1 MAQRAYRDRKEQH
14 LRELELELC
23 RRKKEYEQLVQ
34 SYEMQL
40 KVKHVLRCQTSRLA
54 SCVTDLKHD
63 NASNGTEEIVLRLD
77 KYGRAH

>member
-14 LRELELELC
+14 LRELELELY

-34 SYEMQL
+34 SYEMQQ
-40 KVKHVLRCQTSRLA
+40 KVKHALKCQTLRLA

-63 NASNGTEEIVLRLD
+63 TASHDTEEIVLELD
-77 KYGRAH
+77 EHGRTR